1 MNFTNTNSSLNSK
14 QYKAV
19 TLKIDTNSLILA
31 GAGSGK
37 TKILIHRIE
46 YLCANYMVDTN
57 KILAVTFTNK
67 AAKEMKHRLQ
77 LLLTKPVDTMWIGT
91 FHGIAYRMLQ
101 DNFIGIKYQIIDS
114 QDQLRIIKDIVKTMS
129 LDEKNF
135 IPQKI
140 RSFINSQKDE
150 GNRHN
155 NISVG
160 ENFFVKRSVEVYQK
174 YQKYCDDNNLLDFA
188 EILLKNYELL
198 ENNTDIRDKYQKQF
212 SHILIDEFQDT
223 NSIQY
228 KWIKLL
234 NNNNTLF
241 FVGDDDQSI
250 YGWRGAKIE
259 NILNVKEDFA
269 PIEMIRLEQNYRS
282 TGNILAAANALIKNN
297 KQRLGKL
304 LWTDS
309 GDGELIEIIQTSSD
323 KQEINAIV
331 GKISQYITDNITAGE
346 CAVLYRTNAQ
356 SRLVEEQ
363 LIAKQIPYEIYG
375 GLRFFERAEIKH
387 IISYLKLALNYN
399 NDVAFD
405 RIINIPPRG
414 IGDSSYDKLTVYAK
428 GHGLSYWDAIN
439 KIDLLSAR
447 AKNALL
453 AFQQLIIDIAD
464 SIANTD
470 LENTLITTI
479 KKSTLIEHYSKSNNE
494 INKSKI
500 QNLEELIGAGK
511 DYQIEHR
518 DDYDDKEL
526 LDTFIDSSMLDTTNL
541 QQESIPKVQLMTIH
555 SAKGLEF
562 GYVFIV
568 GLEEGIFPSS
578 QSQGDELLISE
589 ERRLCYVAMTR
600 AIKKLHLSFCQKRFL
615 WGNIKELPPSRFLSE
630 LPSKNISFIK
640 IGLDSKSSQKEQNF
654 TNKTPQIN
662 SKNSDYKIGDLVK
675 HQKFGTGSVVNYSGT
690 GKSTRIEVN
699 FKHYGSKWLMLEYAK
714 IVKLR

>member
-1 MNFTNTNSSLNSK
+1 MNFANIKYSLNSN

-19 TLKIDTNSLILA
+19 TLGISTNSLILA

-37 TKILIHRIE
+37 TKILTHRIE
-46 YLCANYMVDTN
+46 HLCTNHMVDTH
-57 KILAVTFTNK
+57 KILALTFTNK
-67 AAKEMKHRLQ
+67 AANEMKHRLQ
-77 LLLTKPVDTMWIGT
+77 LLLTKPVDSMWIGT

-101 DNFIGIKYQIIDS
+101 QYFSNVKYEIIDS
-114 QDQLRIIKDIVKTMS
+114 QDQLRIIKDILKKMS
-129 LDEKNF
+129 LDEKIF

-140 RSFINSQKDE
+140 RRFINSQKDE

-155 NISVG
+155 NISTG
-160 ENFFVKRSVEVYQK
+160 ANFFVKKSVEVYQS

-198 ENNTDIRDKYQKQF
+198 NNNIKVRDKYQGQF

-259 NILNVKEDFA
+259 NIHNTKKDFA
-269 PIEMIRLEQNYRS
+269 PIELIRLEQNYRS

-309 GDGELIEIIQTSSD
+309 GDGDLIEVIKAYSD
-323 KQEINAIV
+323 KQEINTV
-331 GKISQYITDNITAGE
+331 VSKINQYINNNISAGE
-346 CAVLYRTNAQ
+346 CAVLYRTNVQ
-356 SRLVEEQ
+356 SRLIEEQ

-387 IISYLKLALNYN
+387 VISYLKLALDYN
-399 NDVAFD
+399 NDIAFD
-405 RIINIPPRG
+405 RIVNIPTRG
-414 IGDSSYDKLTVYAK
+414 IGESSYNKLTAYAK
-428 GHGLSYWDAIN
+428 KVGLSYWDAID
-439 KIDLLSAR
+439 KIDSLNTR

-453 AFQQLIIDIAD
+453 AFKQLIMDIAD
-464 SIANTD
+464 NIVNSN
-470 LENTLITTI
+470 LENSLKTII
-479 KKSTLIEHYSKSNNE
+479 KKSTLIEYYSKSNNE
-494 INKSKI
+494 VDKSKI
-500 QNLEELIGAGK
+500 QNLAELIGAGK
-511 DYQIEHR
+511 EYQIEHGNNYN
-518 DDYDDKEL
+518 DEEL
-526 LDTFIDSSMLDTTNL
+526 LSTFIDNSMLDTTNDK
-541 QQESIPKVQLMTIH
+541 QQNKPKVQLMTIH

-578 QSQGDELLISE
+578 QSQDDELLIGE

-600 AIKKLHLSFCQKRFL
+600 AIKKLHLSFAQQRFL
-615 WGNIKELPPSRFLSE
+615 WGRINFLTPSRFLSE
-630 LPSKNISFIK
+630 LPNKNISFTK
-640 IGLDSKSSQKEQNF
+640 IGYDD
-654 TNKTPQIN
+654 
-662 SKNSDYKIGDLVK
+662 KNSYKVKNFDNNNQKNITKNANYKIGDLVQ
-675 HQKFGTGSVVNYSGT
+675 HQKFGTGFVINYEGSGE
-690 GKSTRIEVN
+690 SARIEVN
-699 FKHYGSKWLMLEYAK
+699 FKHYGNKWLILEYAK
-714 IVKLR
+714 IVKLK